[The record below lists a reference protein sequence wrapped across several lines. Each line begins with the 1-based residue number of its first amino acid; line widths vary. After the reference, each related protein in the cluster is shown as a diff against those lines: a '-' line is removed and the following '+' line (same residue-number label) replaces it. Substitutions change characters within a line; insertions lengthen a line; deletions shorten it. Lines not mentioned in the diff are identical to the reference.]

1 MEKLMDLHY
10 TIHAL
15 IHLQLVKFTHDF
27 TSQVSTKNYLALYL
41 CEREIN
47 TVGPQASYISPV

>member
-1 MEKLMDLHY
+1 MEKLTDLHY

-27 TSQVSTKNYLALYL
+27 ISQVSTKNYLALYL
-41 CEREIN
+41 SEREIN
-47 TVGPQASYISPV
+47 TAGSQSSYISPV